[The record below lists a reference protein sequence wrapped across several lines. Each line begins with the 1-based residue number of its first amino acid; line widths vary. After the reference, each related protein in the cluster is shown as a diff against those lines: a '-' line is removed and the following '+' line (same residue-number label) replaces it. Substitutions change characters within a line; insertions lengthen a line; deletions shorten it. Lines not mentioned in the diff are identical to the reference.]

1 MNKLIKTKVADIM
14 LRHPET
20 QDNDRELIVR
30 YWKGEI
36 SELQEIAREKLQ
48 SMPYFTLDG
57 FLATFMTGGFTSPDS
72 ITRARRQVQEQYPQ
86 FRGKKYKERQA
97 RQEEVKRN

>member
-30 YWKGEI
+30 YWQDEI
-36 SELQEIAREKLQ
+36 SELRDIDPSEAA
-48 SMPYFTLDG
+48 S
-57 FLATFMTGGFTSPDS
+57 S
-72 ITRARRQVQEQYPQ
+72 RAISTI
-86 FRGKKYKERQA
+86 
-97 RQEEVKRN
+97 

>member
-30 YWKGEI
+30 YWKDEI

-48 SMPYFTLDG
+48 SNALFHFRWFFGHIYDG
-57 FLATFMTGGFTSPDS
+57 WFHKP
-72 ITRARRQVQEQYPQ
+72 
-86 FRGKKYKERQA
+86 
-97 RQEEVKRN
+97 

>member
-30 YWKGEI
+30 YKVR
-36 SELQEIAREKLQ
+36 EL
-48 SMPYFTLDG
+48 FNDG
-57 FLATFMTGGFTSPDS
+57 KMKFPSFKTT
-72 ITRARRQVQEQYPQ
+72 IERA
-86 FRGKKYKERQA
+86 
-97 RQEEVKRN
+97 